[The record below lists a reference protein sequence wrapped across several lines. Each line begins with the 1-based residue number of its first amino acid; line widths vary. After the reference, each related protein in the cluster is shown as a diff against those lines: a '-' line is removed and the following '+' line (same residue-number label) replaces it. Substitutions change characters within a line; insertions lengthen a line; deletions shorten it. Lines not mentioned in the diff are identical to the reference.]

1 MNKKILLAVLV
12 VAGVVFAVK
21 GAGVITTLKREYE
34 NAKAAMKGDRTEEEQ
49 IKELRKE
56 VDKLDKDIDR
66 AKDNLAKEIVE
77 VRDLQKQSAKLRADV
92 TGEEKRVL
100 AFGKDLETTQ
110 GQIAY
115 GREMLSVPDAKERL
129 KSDVGILVRKK
140 ATLGTMEK
148 TLTHREKSKDL
159 LDKQLAELSGQ
170 KLSLKNEI
178 DAIEVEYQ
186 NIKLQQMENR
196 YQKDDSRLSGIKQS
210 IEKMRKDLEVK
221 KERIKLDPVGQ
232 PAPAATETVE
242 QILKP
247 LGKVEATETDGE

>member
-1 MNKKILLAVLV
+1 MKKILLAALV

-21 GAGVITTLKREYE
+21 GAGVIGSLKREYE
-34 NAKAAMKGDRTEEEQ
+34 NARSAIKGDRTEEEQ

-56 VDKLDKDIDR
+56 VDKLDRDVDK
-66 AKDNLAKEIVE
+66 AKDDLAKEIVE
-77 VRDLQKQSAKLRADV
+77 VRDLQKQSAKLRAEV

-100 AFGKDLETTQ
+100 AFGKDLETTE

-115 GREMLSVPDAKERL
+115 GREMLSVPDAKDRL
-129 KSDVGILVRKK
+129 KSDVSILVRKK

-148 TLTHREKSKDL
+148 TLTHRERSKEL
-159 LDKQLAELSGQ
+159 LEKQLSELTNQ

-186 NIKLQQMENR
+186 NIKLQQIENK

-232 PAPAATETVE
+232 PAPASTESVE
-242 QILKP
+242 DILKP
-247 LGKVEATETDGE
+247 LSKVEKAAE

>member
-1 MNKKILLAVLV
+1 MKKYLLVALV
-12 VAGVVFAVK
+12 IAGVVFAVK
-21 GAGVITTLKREYE
+21 GATVIHTLKREYE
-34 NAKAAMKGDRTEEEQ
+34 NAKNAMKGEQTEEEQ

-56 VDKLDKDIDR
+56 VEKLDKDIDK

-77 VRDLQKQSAKLRADV
+77 VRDLQKQSTKLRAEV
-92 TGEEKRVL
+92 TSEEKRVL
-100 AFGKDLETTQ
+100 AFGKDLETTE

-115 GREMLSVPDAKERL
+115 GREMLSIPDAKDRL

-148 TLTHREKSKDL
+148 TLTHRERSKEL
-159 LDKQLAELSGQ
+159 LDKQLAELTSQ
-170 KLSLKNEI
+170 KLGLKNEI

-186 NIKLQQMENR
+186 NIKLQQMENK

-232 PAPAATETVE
+232 PTTGSSESVE
-242 QILKP
+242 DILKP
-247 LGKVEATETDGE
+247 LSKVEKAGE

>member
-1 MNKKILLAVLV
+1 MKKILLVAVI

-21 GAGVITTLKREYE
+21 GASVIGTLKREYE
-34 NAKAAMKGDRTEEEQ
+34 NAKSAIKGDKSEEDQ

-77 VRDLQKQSAKLRADV
+77 VRDLSKQSTKLRAEV

-100 AFGKDLETTQ
+100 AFGEDLKTTE

-115 GREMLSVPDAKERL
+115 GREMLSIPDAKDRL
-129 KSDVGILVRKK
+129 KSDVSLLVRKK
-140 ATLGTMEK
+140 NTLATMEK
-148 TLTHREKSKDL
+148 TLSHRERSKDIL
-159 LDKQLAELSGQ
+159 EKQLAELANQ
-170 KLSLKNEI
+170 KQSLKSEI

-186 NIKLQQMENR
+186 NIKLQQMENKH
-196 YQKDDSRLSGIKQS
+196 QKDDSRLSNIKQNLD
-210 IEKMRKDLEVK
+210 KMRKDLEVK

-232 PAPAATETVE
+232 PAPASNESVDD
-242 QILKP
+242 IIKP
-247 LGKVEATETDGE
+247 LSKIEKAGE

>member
-1 MNKKILLAVLV
+1 MKKILLVAVI

-21 GAGVITTLKREYE
+21 GASVIGTLKREYE
-34 NAKAAMKGDRTEEEQ
+34 NAKSAIKGDKSEEDQ

-77 VRDLQKQSAKLRADV
+77 VRDLSKQSTKLRAEV

-100 AFGKDLETTQ
+100 AFGEDLKTTE

-115 GREMLSVPDAKERL
+115 GREMLSIPDAKDRL
-129 KSDVGILVRKK
+129 KSDVSLLVRKK
-140 ATLGTMEK
+140 NTLATMEK
-148 TLTHREKSKDL
+148 TLSHRERSKDIL
-159 LDKQLAELSGQ
+159 EKQLAELANQ
-170 KLSLKNEI
+170 KQSLKSEI

-186 NIKLQQMENR
+186 NIKLQQMENK
-196 YQKDDSRLSGIKQS
+196 YQKDDSRLSNIKQNLD
-210 IEKMRKDLEVK
+210 KMRKDLEVK

-232 PAPAATETVE
+232 PAPASNESVDD
-242 QILKP
+242 IIKP
-247 LGKVEATETDGE
+247 LSKIEKTGE

>member
-1 MNKKILLAVLV
+1 MKKILLVAVI

-21 GAGVITTLKREYE
+21 GASVIGTLKREYE
-34 NAKAAMKGDRTEEEQ
+34 NAKSAIKGDKSEEDQ

-77 VRDLQKQSAKLRADV
+77 VRDLSKQSTKLRAEV

-100 AFGKDLETTQ
+100 AFGEDLKTTE

-115 GREMLSVPDAKERL
+115 GREMLSIPDAKDRL
-129 KSDVGILVRKK
+129 KSDVSLLVRKK
-140 ATLGTMEK
+140 NTLATMEK
-148 TLTHREKSKDL
+148 TLSHRERSKDIL
-159 LDKQLAELSGQ
+159 EKQLAELANQ
-170 KLSLKNEI
+170 KQSLKSEI

-186 NIKLQQMENR
+186 NIKLQQMENK
-196 YQKDDSRLSGIKQS
+196 YQKDDSRLSNIKQNLD
-210 IEKMRKDLEVK
+210 KMRKDLEVK

-232 PAPAATETVE
+232 PAPASNESVDD
-242 QILKP
+242 IIKP
-247 LGKVEATETDGE
+247 LSKIEKAGE